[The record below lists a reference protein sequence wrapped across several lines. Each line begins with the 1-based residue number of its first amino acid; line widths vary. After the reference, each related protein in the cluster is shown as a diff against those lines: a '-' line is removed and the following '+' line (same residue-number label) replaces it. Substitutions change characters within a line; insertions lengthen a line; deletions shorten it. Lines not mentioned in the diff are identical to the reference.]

1 MYWRLVR
8 SVVLCFILFAISNPL
23 SFAQGDPDYQGGLR
37 IPLTQDG
44 SKYFR
49 LLGWGQIWGSYNE
62 PAPPKQSNYS
72 FSIRRARGIF
82 YSQLNNR
89 FLFLTHV
96 GLNSINHSTLH
107 PVGKGDGSQIFL
119 HGLWGEYTVVPTK
132 LHIGAGLH
140 YWNGISRLNS
150 QSTLNMLTL
159 DNPRTSWATLGLS
172 DQFARHLGVYF
183 KGGIGNFTYRFA
195 ISDALSNTLDANI
208 PVDNE
213 QAVYRGKELLG
224 EPAQFSYHGYVEYHL
239 GEKESSF
246 LPYKVGTYLGSKR
259 IITLG
264 GGFFAHP
271 NGSVSMISEGA
282 LEGQNVFHY
291 AFDLFM
297 DIPFEDTHG
306 TAITAYVS
314 FTDLDYG
321 KDYLLKKSST
331 DIGTGQVIYGHIGY
345 LLPDIIPHSKLQP
358 YLSYSYKNFDALE
371 KPVQHWGLGSNWY
384 IQGHHAKISLEYRYC
399 TYSAQDANE
408 QVILQAMVYL

>member
-1 MYWRLVR
+1 MYRRFV
-8 SVVLCFILFAISNPL
+8 SSGIFCFLFFALTFNQGI
-23 SFAQGDPDYQGGLR
+23 AQGDPDYQGGLR
-37 IPLTQDG
+37 IPLSQDG

-49 LLGWGQIWGSYNE
+49 LLGWGQIWGSYDE
-62 PAPPKQSNYS
+62 PAPANQSHLS

-96 GLNSINHSTLH
+96 GLNSINHTTLH

-119 HGLWGEYTVVPTK
+119 HGLWGEYTVVPTM

-159 DNPRTSWATLGLS
+159 DNHRTSWATLGLS

-183 KGGIGNFTYRFA
+183 KGGIGNFSYRFA
-195 ISDALSNTLDANI
+195 ISDAISTTLDAGI
-208 PVDNE
+208 PVVSE

-224 EPAQFSYHGYVEYHL
+224 KPAQFSYHGYLEYHF

-246 LPYKVGTYLGSKR
+246 LPYKVGSYLGSKR
-259 IITLG
+259 VITLG
-264 GGFFAHP
+264 GGFFSHP
-271 NGSVSMISEGA
+271 NGSVGMVPEGNM
-282 LEGQNVFHY
+282 EGQNVFHY

-297 DIPFEDTHG
+297 DLPLHDAHG
-306 TAITAYVS
+306 TAITAYLS

-321 KDYLLKKSST
+321 KDYLLKGNST

-345 LLPDIIPHSKLQP
+345 LLPEFIPNSKLQP
-358 YLSYSYKNFDALE
+358 YISYSYKDFDGLDRL
-371 KPVQHWGLGSNWY
+371 VQHWGVGNNWY

-399 TYSAQDANE
+399 TYSAQDSNE
-408 QVILQAMVYL
+408 HVILQAMVYL